1 MLSVDINLLFT
12 VINILV
18 LCVLVRI
25 FLFKPV
31 YKILEERQ
39 KLVDKDLADAAAA
52 KAEAEALKEQHR
64 AFLADMDTERAKAME
79 ESAANANVVYNQIVS
94 SANEKAKSIVKNAEL
109 QAERRKE
116 DAMRQ
121 ARSEIRDLVLTATA
135 KVIGAKTQDDG
146 SLYDR
151 FLEEVNTSDDT
162 DNS

>member
-12 VINILV
+12 IINILV

-31 YKILEERQ
+31 HKILEERQ

-52 KAEAEALKEQHR
+52 KAEAAALEEQHR
-64 AFLADMDTERAKAME
+64 AFLADLDTQRAKAME
-79 ESAANANVVYNQIVS
+79 ESTASANAAYNQIVAT
-94 SANEKAKSIVKNAEL
+94 ANDKARSIVKNAEL
-109 QAERRKE
+109 QAERQKE
-116 DAMRQ
+116 DVMRQ
-121 ARSEIRDLVLTATA
+121 AQSEIRDLVLTATA
-135 KVIGAKTQDDG
+135 KVIGARTQDDG

-151 FLEEVNTSDDT
+151 FLEEVNTGDDS

>member
-31 YKILEERQ
+31 HKILEERQ
-39 KLVDKDLADAAAA
+39 RLVDQDLADAAAA
-52 KAEAEALKEQHR
+52 KQKVEALEEEHR
-64 AFLADMDTERAKAME
+64 AFLADMDNQRAKALE
-79 ESAANANVVYNQIVS
+79 ESTESANAVYNQIVE
-94 SANEKAKSIVKNAEL
+94 SANEKARSIVKNAER
-109 QAERRKE
+109 QAERQKE

-121 ARSEIRDLVLTATA
+121 AQSEIRDLVLTATA
-135 KVIGAKTQDDG
+135 KVIGAKTRDDG

-151 FLEEVNTSDDT
+151 FLEEVNTSDESGD
-162 DNS
+162 